1 MKERI
6 TVLLGAG
13 AMIEATGVSTKSLTE
28 KVISKCKKYKI
39 NQESEKSVVDVIC
52 DKFLSVYNKEIS
64 AESEASTIEK
74 ITSIIS
80 FEDIFHVLELLPNY
94 KKNKYGYKGHISAYT
109 IFSELNNEFEKLDMK
124 SVYLS
129 AQEIIDV
136 INDEI
141 FNYDCEFN
149 KKGKDFKRFF
159 DEISSEGNYKF
170 DVFNLNYDTW
180 MEQTLKDYNDGFIKI
195 PEGNGKMQ
203 RFDINEYL
211 KEDDRH
217 TISHLHGQICF
228 EYPDFKV
235 DEVNRYVYKES
246 HNTLYKYN
254 NYNDAKDYRLRS
266 AHSGDSTQSGENLFR
281 TNIVTGLMKTDKL
294 LWNPLNVYHNRF
306 MNALLKNKRL
316 ILIGYGFSDLYINSL
331 LYQYNAKHFEDR
343 KMVMIDY
350 VSDDDWQ
357 PTIEH
362 PFYPSDKAIF
372 TNLMHKSDHW
382 YEKYMFKDKKNIIIS
397 EDNMV
402 CICTSG
408 FNSALNYIEKIKN
421 FLK

>member
-28 KVISKCKKYKI
+28 KVISGCKKYKI
-39 NQESEKSVVDVIC
+39 NKECEKSVVDVIC
-52 DKFLSVYNKEIS
+52 DKFLSVYNKEVS
-64 AESEASTIEK
+64 AEDETSKIEK

-94 KKNKYGYKGHISAYT
+94 NKNKSGYKGHISAYT
-109 IFSELNNEFEKLDMK
+109 IFSELNSEF
-124 SVYLS
+124 
-129 AQEIIDV
+129 
-136 INDEI
+136 
-141 FNYDCEFN
+141 
-149 KKGKDFKRFF
+149 
-159 DEISSEGNYKF
+159 
-170 DVFNLNYDTW
+170 
-180 MEQTLKDYNDGFIKI
+180 
-195 PEGNGKMQ
+195 
-203 RFDINEYL
+203 
-211 KEDDRH
+211 
-217 TISHLHGQICF
+217 
-228 EYPDFKV
+228 
-235 DEVNRYVYKES
+235 
-246 HNTLYKYN
+246 
-254 NYNDAKDYRLRS
+254 
-266 AHSGDSTQSGENLFR
+266 ENLFR

-382 YEKYMFKDKKNIIIS
+382 YEKYMFKDKKKIIIS

-408 FNSALNYIEKIKN
+408 FNSALNYIEKIKKL
-421 FLK
+421 FKIS